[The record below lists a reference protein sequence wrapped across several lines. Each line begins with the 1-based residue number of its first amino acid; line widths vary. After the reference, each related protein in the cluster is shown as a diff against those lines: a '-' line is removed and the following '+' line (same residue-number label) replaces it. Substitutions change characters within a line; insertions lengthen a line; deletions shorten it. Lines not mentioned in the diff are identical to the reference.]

1 MPSEEGIRL
10 AKISD
15 LLLDKGIFATLKD
28 KDNYELME
36 KELIVQF
43 KKALEKEKRVIEKEL
58 KSFAKKDI
66 KLKGDYDTRFP
77 NFGIHQSQDEAA
89 QEIVSY
95 ENILPVEY
103 TLELKLKDIEVALEK
118 IKKGKYGICEKCRKP
133 IEIERLKVR
142 PESKFCLICKTK
154 MK

>member
-1 MPSEEGIRL
+1 M
-10 AKISD
+10 K
-15 LLLDKGIFATLKD
+15 F
-28 KDNYELME
+28 ME

-43 KKALEKEKRVIEKEL
+43 KKALEKEKRTIEKEL

-89 QEIVSY
+89 QELASY
-95 ENILPVEY
+95 ESILPVEY
-103 TLELKLKDIEVALEK
+103 TLELKLKDIENALEK
-118 IKKGKYGICEKCRKP
+118 IKKGKYGICEKCKKP
-133 IEIERLKVR
+133 IGIERLKTK
-142 PESKFCLICKTK
+142 PEAKFCFICKVK